1 MQGDDDKKQ
10 NKDFI
15 GKLIPHAGLLKK
27 QHTCVI
33 VTCVII
39 GLFNDLHGRPH
50 KYIRERESKFC
61 LFFLGWWWCNVIG
74 RS

>member
-15 GKLIPHAGLLKK
+15 GKLIPHTCLLKK
-27 QHTCVI
+27 QHTCLV

-39 GLFNDLHGRPH
+39 GLFNNLRGRPH
-50 KYIRERESKFC
+50 KFIPERESKFC
-61 LFFLGWWWCNVIG
+61 LFFSDW
-74 RS
+74 